1 MKQLIKKIL
10 KEEISQGKVICDGC
24 GWTWKLSEGGDDK
37 YICHKCGHD
46 NTPKESNLQMVINK
60 LTTNFPTNE
69 KIKLEKIR
77 KFIEDYITRNGY
89 NVKFSKSCNTGFRG
103 VRTNN
108 EIIICNPNSME
119 KLGDFLYTIFHEI
132 RHEQQISKI
141 KMLNP
146 LSDMDLDDFETLYN
160 QYWEME
166 LDADQFAKNMI
177 AKFVL
182 GFDLPIDVAKEH
194 LGLSL
199 YVKSY
204 PNQSEYIRNSLKN
217 IIQVIKD
224 LKKQGIEVKDARDI
238 PIVKS
243 HLEDLEDLI

>member
-146 LSDMDLDDFETLYN
+146 LSDMDLEDFEKLYE

-177 AKFVL
+177 AKFAM
-182 GFDLPIDVAKEH
+182 GFDLPMNVAKDH
-194 LGLSL
+194 LGLSM
-199 YVKSY
+199 YVKNY
-204 PNQSEYIRNSLKN
+204 PNMSEYIRNSLEN
-217 IIQVIKD
+217 IIDTIKE
-224 LKKQGIEVKDARDI
+224 LKDNGIEVKDARDI
-238 PIVKS
+238 PIVKT
-243 HLEDLEDLI
+243 HLENLEDLI